1 MSYYNNNRRPD
12 MEIYTDGACH
22 GNGQRSAS
30 GGVGVYFGPGDSRNY
45 SGSLS
50 GSRQTNQRAELA
62 AINQAVSQANES
74 ARSYNGRP
82 TVVIKTDSQYS
93 IDSLTKWHH
102 NWDRNG
108 WVNQAGNPVANQD
121 LIQGTLNQIHGG
133 NCDVRFEHVRGH
145 SNNRGN
151 NAAHNL
157 ATQGAR
163 NNNRRR

>member
-1 MSYYNNNRRPD
+1 MSNYNGRPD

-22 GNGQRSAS
+22 SNGQRSAS

-74 ARSYNGRP
+74 ARGYNSRP

-93 IDSLTKWHH
+93 IDSLTKWNHT
-102 NWDRNG
+102 WDRNG

-121 LIQGTLNQIHGG
+121 LIQGTLNQIRGG
-133 NCDVRFEHVRGH
+133 NCDVRFEKVSGH
-145 SNNRGN
+145 SGNRGN
-151 NAAHNL
+151 DAAHNL
-157 ATQGAR
+157 ATRGAR

>member
-1 MSYYNNNRRPD
+1 MLYYSNNNNNNNRRSD
-12 MEIYTDGACH
+12 MEIYTDSVCH

-30 GGVGVYFGPGDSRNY
+30 GGVGVNY

-74 ARSYNGRP
+74 ARGYNGRP

-93 IDSLTKWHH
+93 IGSLTKWHH
-102 NWDRNG
+102 SWDRNA
-108 WVNQAGNPVANQD
+108 WVNQAGNPVVNQG
-121 LIQGTLNQIHGG
+121 LIQGTLNQIHGS